1 MLPCTSFRDF
11 HTREGRLRTCTRTVC
26 TSVPACRAPSCGGTA
41 ASSQR
46 QYFTTNVLSSFLLR
60 PFHRIAPG
68 YGFETM
74 IHSMALLS
82 SPPRARTRRG
92 SFRWNYRANKR
103 LHSSVRNI
111 DYRAMPEM
119 FNSRST
125 KLQID
130 LVENRARG
138 FPSSRI
144 NIYTR
149 RGIVSRVEAD
159 LCLFKRASCGRAR
172 PAFVPL

>member
-103 LHSSVRNI
+103 LHSSIRNI

-119 FNSRST
+119 FNSQ
-125 KLQID
+125 LQIT
-130 LVENRARG
+130 NRSRG
-138 FPSSRI
+138 KSRERI
-144 NIYTR
+144 SFLSYKYIYSKGDR
-149 RGIVSRVEAD
+149 IASGSRFMPV
-159 LCLFKRASCGRAR
+159 
-172 PAFVPL
+172 

>member
-92 SFRWNYRANKR
+92 SFRWNYRAN
-103 LHSSVRNI
+103 
-111 DYRAMPEM
+111 YRACILPSGISIIAQCLKCSILDEITNRSRGKSRERVSFLSYKYIYSKGDRIASGSRFMP
-119 FNSRST
+119 
-125 KLQID
+125 
-130 LVENRARG
+130 V
-138 FPSSRI
+138 
-144 NIYTR
+144 
-149 RGIVSRVEAD
+149 
-159 LCLFKRASCGRAR
+159 
-172 PAFVPL
+172 